1 MFWKV
6 RARYLEYRLAL
17 SEWDVQGYGGTG
29 NLTLLSVLSLVVVDW
44 RKGLPGRRPAE
55 QCQGEAKKPSPGTD
69 GHEDVFLHCLHT
81 FVATVKDGHKSFGD
95 FCLEWEAVTI
105 LVNFGAGHS
114 HGIGEEAVVLFD
126 AAAAAA
132 AERRV

>member
-1 MFWKV
+1 MSGK
-6 RARYLEYRLAL
+6 E
-17 SEWDVQGYGGTG
+17 G
-29 NLTLLSVLSLVVVDW
+29 
-44 RKGLPGRRPAE
+44 GRR
-55 QCQGEAKKPSPGTD
+55 EAKKPSPGTD

-114 HGIGEEAVVLFD
+114 HGIGEGAVVLFD
-126 AAAAAA
+126 AAAAAG
-132 AERRV
+132 RVLFAHCQQSLQCQ